1 MTLRDNL
8 IYMPCDIDV
17 PDIDVDKIKAWS
29 YHTDTLKDIYALNKT
44 YNHNLMPDFQEF
56 CEEFVRFNE
65 SGVYWQDHFA
75 VHSYSH
81 KRHCDTGQGRYINEF
96 DKHFPEIIE
105 LFEELPT
112 LGSTWRLGWLFYN
125 SKLEDQYTSSP
136 IHIDETR
143 NPDFRLVINQTD
155 PELSFYPWQDDIYDN
170 IVSDPDY
177 LDNLKNKEQRGLAQK
192 FLNDDINLR
201 YFEGMG
207 NTKYVKPDPIHATFP
222 ESNHVYMLNSRTAA
236 HCGKYVDP
244 IDAQNKL
251 TFICWK
257 SMPFRPNTAFSE
269 QYDIPKLADL
279 TERSI
284 AKYSDYIITR
294 DGTHDLHC

>member
-1 MTLRDNL
+1 MTLKDNL

-17 PDIDVDKIKAWS
+17 PDIDVEEIKAWS
-29 YHTDTLKDIYALNKT
+29 WHTDTLKDIHFLSKMYEPNAI
-44 YNHNLMPDFQEF
+44 PDFARF
-56 CEEFVRFNE
+56 CAEFVRAKE
-65 SGVYWQDHFA
+65 SGAYWQDHFA
-75 VHSYSH
+75 VHSLSH
-81 KRHCDTGQGRYINEF
+81 RRHCDTGQGRYINEF

-105 LFEELPT
+105 LFEGLPT
-112 LGSTWRLGWLFYN
+112 LGTTWRLGWLFYN
-125 SKLEDQYTSSP
+125 SELDNQYTCSP

-155 PELSFYPWQDDIYDN
+155 PELSFYPWQDNIYDN

-177 LDNLKNKEQRGLAQK
+177 LDNLMITEQRGLAQK
-192 FLNDDINLR
+192 FSEDLES
-201 YFEGMG
+201 YQPGEP

-244 IDAQNKL
+244 SDAKNKL
-251 TFICWK
+251 TFLCWK
-257 SMPFRPNTAFSE
+257 SMPFKQNTEFSE
-269 QYDIPKLADL
+269 QYDIAKLTDL

-284 AKYSDYIITR
+284 SKYSDYIITR